1 MAFLT
6 LGKQDLLRMVAC
18 LLLGS
23 LLGAAL
29 ATVMIGYQ
37 IDQLIL
43 ENRELAQRLDEEQ
56 MRMKQFEK
64 VYSWTPVVRK
74 VSLELNCSAEKHTK
88 QALSTQIRSL
98 LNGLIGLTVQQI
110 DHTILREIL
119 HNRVIPVGDDTYL
132 LQVETIIIDDELVF
146 IVKATQRPK
155 KSLEDEA

>member
-1 MAFLT
+1 MAFIS

-29 ATVMIGYQ
+29 ATVMGGVQ
-37 IDQLIL
+37 VDQLL
-43 ENRELAQRLDEEQ
+43 YENRELTQRLEEEQ

-74 VSLELNCSAEKHTK
+74 VTLELSSNAEKHTK
-88 QALSTQIRSL
+88 QELSTQIRTL
-98 LNGLIGLTVQQI
+98 LIGLIGLNIQQI

-132 LQVETIIIDDELVF
+132 LQVETIIIDDELAF
-146 IVKATQRPK
+146 FVKATPRPK